1 MAKIKKKF
9 KDTKVGMFLAS
20 NGSSIVDTLGN
31 ALPDKGLLAI
41 VKNLIQKQPMPIKDK
56 EMALRLLDQ
65 DITEMQEVTKR
76 WSSDLA
82 SDNKLSKNVRPITL
96 LLMTVSL
103 LLFIFLDSTFI
114 DFEFDQVHIDT
125 LKQLCSVIYIAYF
138 GGRSYEKTRK

>member
-1 MAKIKKKF
+1 MAKKVFKNTRIGKF
-9 KDTKVGMFLAS
+9 LHD
-20 NGSSIVDTLGN
+20 NGSSIVDTLGS

-41 VKNLIQKQPMPIKDK
+41 VKNLINKQPMPIADK
-56 EMALRLLDQ
+56 KKALELLKLDT
-65 DITEMQEVTKR
+65 IELQEVSKR
-76 WSSDLA
+76 WESDMQ

-114 DFEFDQVHIDT
+114 DFEFDQVHIET
-125 LKQLCSVIYIAYF
+125 LKQLCSVVYIAYF